1 MSFLFHYYSEVEFV
15 ILLFLGTCAGAAAD
29 IIKRRRAKGSVVVG
43 EVIPAALVC
52 EGSSYWNKSWSHA
65 AAHVCSPPLRYFFYR
80 PPRPRI
86 FLFYCTVLTSVAE
99 PVPVEPKLFGTWS
112 RSRSRN

>member
-1 MSFLFHYYSEVEFV
+1 MSFLFHYYSGVEFV

-65 AAHVCSPPLRYFFYR
+65 AAHVCSPPLRYGTFFTAHRGLGFSYF
-80 PPRPRI
+80 I
-86 FLFYCTVLTSVAE
+86 VQY
-99 PVPVEPKLFGTWS
+99 
-112 RSRSRN
+112 